1 MSKLLCIIAFY
12 RSSIWLQPSGESLL
26 ESPNAE
32 LSVISTLLSILQD
45 HGKTSVSKKK
55 EPRYKYRSYYV

>member
-1 MSKLLCIIAFY
+1 ME
-12 RSSIWLQPSGESLL
+12 PSVESLL